1 MPTEIYKILNR
12 LTGEVQFT
20 AEIECAPDASP
31 SIKLGLAVKFAIKS
45 RADLSGANLS
55 RADLSEANLSGADL
69 SGANLSRADLSE
81 ADLSGAYLSGADLSG
96 ANLSGANLS
105 GANLSRADLS
115 GANLSGADL
124 SGADLSRADLSG
136 ANLSDEQMRAF
147 KADLWLTLTELAKPA
162 EALFLIQELRDG
174 RVDGSTYGDGKK
186 CACLVGTIAKARDI
200 GGENLDHD
208 SDRPAERWFMMIKE
222 GDLPTNKTGGGFAA
236 KMALKWTEEWC
247 AATGVDLN
255 PSPET
260 RSFPA

>member
-1 MPTEIYKILNR
+1 MPTEIYKIINR

-45 RADLSGANLS
+45 RA
-55 RADLSEANLSGADL
+55 
-69 SGANLSRADLSE
+69 
-81 ADLSGAYLSGADLSG
+81 
-96 ANLSGANLS
+96 
-105 GANLSRADLS
+105 
-115 GANLSGADL
+115 NLSGADL
-124 SGADLSRADLSG
+124 SGADLSGADLSG
-136 ANLSDEQMRAF
+136 ANLSEAVLSDEQMRAF

>member
-1 MPTEIYKILNR
+1 MPTEIYKIINR
-12 LTGEVQFT
+12 FTGEVQFT

-45 RADLSGANLS
+45 RADLSGADLS
-55 RADLSEANLSGADL
+55 RADLSEANLSG
-69 SGANLSRADLSE
+69 
-81 ADLSGAYLSGADLSG
+81 
-96 ANLSGANLS
+96 
-105 GANLSRADLS
+105 
-115 GANLSGADL
+115 
-124 SGADLSRADLSG
+124 ADLSG

>member
-55 RADLSEANLSGADL
+55 RADLSEA
-69 SGANLSRADLSE
+69 
-81 ADLSGAYLSGADLSG
+81 DLSGAYLSGAY
-96 ANLSGANLS
+96 
-105 GANLSRADLS
+105 
-115 GANLSGADL
+115 
-124 SGADLSRADLSG
+124 
-136 ANLSDEQMRAF
+136 LSDEQMRAF

>member
-45 RADLSGANLS
+45 RADLSGADLS
-55 RADLSEANLSGADL
+55 RADLSEANLSG
-69 SGANLSRADLSE
+69 
-81 ADLSGAYLSGADLSG
+81 
-96 ANLSGANLS
+96 
-105 GANLSRADLS
+105 
-115 GANLSGADL
+115 
-124 SGADLSRADLSG
+124 ADLSG

>member
-1 MPTEIYKILNR
+1 MPTEIYKIINR
-12 LTGEVQFT
+12 FTGEVQFT

-45 RADLSGANLS
+45 RADLSGADLS

-81 ADLSGAYLSGADLSG
+81 ANLSRADLSEANLSGADLSG
-96 ANLSGANLS
+96 ANLSRAD
-105 GANLSRADLS
+105 LSRADLS
-115 GANLSGADL
+115 EANLSG
-124 SGADLSRADLSG
+124 ADLSG